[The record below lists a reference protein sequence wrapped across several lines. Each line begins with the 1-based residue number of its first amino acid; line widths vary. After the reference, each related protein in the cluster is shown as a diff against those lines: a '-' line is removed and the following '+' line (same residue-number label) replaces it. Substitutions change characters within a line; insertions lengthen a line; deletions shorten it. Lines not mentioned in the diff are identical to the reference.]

1 MNPLRAGFILFAL
14 IIAPLHAKN
23 IVILGDSL
31 SAGYGMD
38 VQKGWVA
45 LLGEK
50 LRQVNQSYRV
60 INLSTSGDTTSNGL
74 RKLAPALQ
82 KYQPEVIIIA
92 LGANDGLR
100 GLPVRQ
106 MKENLEKMVIASQK
120 TGAKVIV
127 LATLLPPNYGSRYLD
142 QFNKAYAE
150 LAKTYGIILVP
161 MFLDGVAGDSELMQ
175 KDGLHPNEQAQP
187 QILDN
192 VWPHLKSVL
201 K

>member
-1 MNPLRAGFILFAL
+1 MKPLHAGLVLFAL
-14 IIAPLHAKN
+14 IIAPLYAKN
-23 IVILGDSL
+23 IVVLGDSL
-31 SAGYGMD
+31 SAGYGID
-38 VQKGWVA
+38 VQKSWVV
-45 LLGEK
+45 LLSEK
-50 LRQVNQSYRV
+50 LKQEHQSYRI

-74 RKLAPALQ
+74 RKLKPALQ
-82 KYQPEVIIIA
+82 KYQPEVIIIE

-106 MKENLEKMVIASQK
+106 MKDNLEKMVIASQK

-161 MFLDGVAGDSELMQ
+161 MFLEGVAGDSELMQ
-175 KDGLHPNEQAQP
+175 KDGLHPNERAQ
-187 QILDN
+187 QRILDN
-192 VWPHLKSVL
+192 VWPHLKPVL

>member
-1 MNPLRAGFILFAL
+1 
-14 IIAPLHAKN
+14 
-23 IVILGDSL
+23 
-31 SAGYGMD
+31 MD

>member
-38 VQKGWVA
+38 VQKSWVA

-150 LAKTYGIILVP
+150 LAKAYTIILVP

-175 KDGLHPNEQAQP
+175 KDGLHPNERAQ
-187 QILDN
+187 QRILDN